1 MLSVLGYA
9 AILFVVEVVFLII
22 CVANIDVNK
31 KMDVSTV
38 LWTFFKFYV
47 FNVVFIAI
55 LTAWPAN

>member
-9 AILFVVEVVFLII
+9 AILFVVEVFLLII
-22 CVANIDVNK
+22 CVVNIDVNK
-31 KMDVSTV
+31 KMDVNTA

-55 LTAWPAN
+55 LTSMAD